1 MIDFREQFQICTGPR
16 KSHFTGTEYTDYLE
30 RVRYIIR
37 RGYICSVYLTTTL
50 LDRTAGMSEAF
61 GRGFEKMSL
70 PYREQGVAL
79 PEYEALPQDFLA
91 IFTNIVVAKGIVSRD
106 MNGKEITSGGG
117 NEIPEGLTDKERLIL
132 EIISKGEFTTIQ
144 GVSERL
150 SISHAS
156 VERSLKSLVVK
167 QLIERVGSD
176 RKGSWRRI

>member
-70 PYREQGVAL
+70 SYKEQGVAL

-91 IFTNIVVAKGIVSRD
+91 IFTNIVVAMVSVYWD
-106 MNGKEITSGGG
+106 MYVKYITSGCVY
-117 NEIPEGLTDKERLIL
+117 EITEGLTD
-132 EIISKGEFTTIQ
+132 
-144 GVSERL
+144 
-150 SISHAS
+150 
-156 VERSLKSLVVK
+156 
-167 QLIERVGSD
+167 
-176 RKGSWRRI
+176 